1 MGWQYNLLKRL
12 YWLKLFIEP
21 RIQLGICF
29 TETETK
35 EDLTILTQE
44 QWDSIREV
52 VTKELDSTIDIDV
65 SEEINRWNF
74 SVNNEDVTTMV
85 DGVDVWSQID
95 GKRSSPNS
103 RRLELSLLSCIVK
116 FRLEFYPGPV
126 LPKSKPR

>member
-1 MGWQYNLLKRL
+1 MVGWHYNFLKRL

-21 RIQLGICF
+21 LILLGICF

-65 SEEINRWNF
+65 SEEMNQWNF
-74 SVNNEDVTTMV
+74 SVNNEDVTRMV
-85 DGVDVWSQID
+85 DGADVWSQID
-95 GKRSSPNS
+95 GKRSFTG
-103 RRLELSLLSCIVK
+103 RLELSLLSCIVK
-116 FRLEFYPGPV
+116 FRLEFYPVPV